1 MLEVYHMPLLGVY
14 MSLLGVN
21 LRYCCVCTCC
31 CYYVPCTLCHCYVCT
46 CHCFVC
52 TLCYCHVHTL
62 SLLCACPMS
71 LLMCVLYVLLLC
83 WDGRHFLFGLLL
95 LETFL
100 KFCQLLCCQGLEQ
113 IFKNPIISFALWLL
127 YTQIEYKYHSICIVE
142 IITFNSTN
150 ILMCIYIFF
159 KCSKHFTKWWE
170 VGDWVNIQMQK
181 SNKAHTHME
190 H

>member
-1 MLEVYHMPLLGVY
+1 MYLSITARCIPYVTAVCTSMLEVYHMPLLGVY

-21 LRYCCVCTCC
+21 LRYCCVCTCY

-46 CHCFVC
+46 CHCLVC

-113 IFKNPIISFALWLL
+113 IFKNPIISFAL
-127 YTQIEYKYHSICIVE
+127 
-142 IITFNSTN
+142 
-150 ILMCIYIFF
+150 
-159 KCSKHFTKWWE
+159 
-170 VGDWVNIQMQK
+170 
-181 SNKAHTHME
+181 
-190 H
+190 